1 MKDGK
6 NRGID
11 YLRISVTDRCNF
23 RCVYCM
29 PEEGI
34 QTICHEEVLTFEEI
48 LTICRSMAELGIKK
62 VKLTGGE
69 PLVRKGFCELV
80 RGIHAIE
87 GIEEITLT
95 TNGLLLA
102 DQLDELIEA
111 GITSINISLD
121 TLDRERFKKVTRVDG
136 LDKVLEAIHKT
147 ANSKLGR
154 VKVNVLAAKGM
165 NEDEWVQLAALTKD
179 EPITVRFIELMPIG
193 MGSHMQPIKKEEIL
207 KVLEKAYGRMQPY
220 YGRIGNG
227 PATYYEIEGFK
238 GKIGFIS
245 AVSDCFC
252 ESCNRVRLT
261 SSGFLKLCL
270 HSKKG
275 LDLKTMLREGKSEEE
290 IRKAIER
297 AIIGK
302 PDRHHFGDLNE
313 EQLEDKMMSQI
324 GG

>member
-48 LTICRSMAELGIKK
+48 LTICRSMANLGIKK

-121 TLDRERFKKVTRVDG
+121 TLNREHFKKVTRVDG

-165 NEDEWVQLAALTKD
+165 NEDEWVQLAALAKD

-193 MGSHMQPIKKEEIL
+193 MGSEMQPIKKEEIL
-207 KVLEKAYGRMQPY
+207 KVLEEAYGKMQPY
-220 YGRIGNG
+220 FGRIGNG

-261 SSGFLKLCL
+261 ASGFLKLCL

-275 LDLKTMLREGKSEEE
+275 LDLKTLLRQDKSEEE
-290 IRKAIER
+290 VRKAIES

-302 PDRHHFGDLNE
+302 PDRHYFGDLNK